1 MEVQYVGNKELLKLN
16 KTAFLAAS
24 TIPPEMVLK
33 CYDWAVRMAN
43 EGQCVISGFS
53 SHLER
58 EVLHFLM
65 KGRQPIILVL
75 ARQMYHDI
83 PPELQALLDENRLLI
98 ISVSNAVR
106 QSKATALIRNR
117 YICEIA
123 DLILFVGVNEKSSLH
138 SLYNQHIAKLYEQ
151 PNDTPKQPMCQ
162 NQEYNLS

>member
-1 MEVQYVGNKELLKLN
+1 MKVYYQCQMKNNTQIEYLGNQELLKLH

-24 TIPPEMVLK
+24 TIPPEMVLT
-33 CYDWAVRMAN
+33 CYDWAVKMAN

-75 ARQMYHDI
+75 ARQMYHDM
-83 PPELQALLDENRLLI
+83 PPEFQRLLEEKRLLI

-106 QSKATALIRNR
+106 QSKATALIRNK

-123 DLILFVGVNEKSSLH
+123 DHIVFVGVSEKSSLH
-138 SLYNQHIAKLYEQ
+138 PLYVQYSSKF
-151 PNDTPKQPMCQ
+151 
-162 NQEYNLS
+162 

>member
-1 MEVQYVGNKELLKLN
+1 MEIQFLGNKDFLKLP

-65 KGRQPIILVL
+65 KGSQPIILVL
-75 ARQMYHDI
+75 AREMYKDM
-83 PPELQALLDENRLLI
+83 PPELQKLIDENRLLI
-98 ISVSNAVR
+98 ISVSKNVR
-106 QSKATALIRNR
+106 QSKVTALARNK

-123 DLILFVGVNEKSSLH
+123 DQILFIGVNEKSSLFP
-138 SLYNQHIAKLYEQ
+138 LYQY
-151 PNDTPKQPMCQ
+151 
-162 NQEYNLS
+162 YNKKMICI

>member
-1 MEVQYVGNKELLKLN
+1 MEIQYLGNKDFLKLP

-65 KGRQPIILVL
+65 KGSQPIILVL
-75 ARQMYHDI
+75 AREMYKDM
-83 PPELQALLDENRLLI
+83 PPELQKLIDENRLLI
-98 ISVSNAVR
+98 ISVSKNVR
-106 QSKATALIRNR
+106 QSKVTALARNK

-123 DLILFVGVNEKSSLH
+123 DQILFIGVNEKSSLFP
-138 SLYNQHIAKLYEQ
+138 LYQY
-151 PNDTPKQPMCQ
+151 
-162 NQEYNLS
+162 YNKKMICI

>member
-1 MEVQYVGNKELLKLN
+1 MEIQFLGNKDFLKLP

-65 KGRQPIILVL
+65 KGSQPILLVL
-75 ARQMYHDI
+75 AREMYKDM
-83 PPELQALLDENRLLI
+83 PPELQKLIDENRLLI
-98 ISVSNAVR
+98 ISVSKNVR
-106 QSKATALIRNR
+106 QSKVTALARNK

-123 DLILFVGVNEKSSLH
+123 DQILFIGVNEKSSLFP
-138 SLYNQHIAKLYEQ
+138 LYQY
-151 PNDTPKQPMCQ
+151 
-162 NQEYNLS
+162 YNKKMICI

>member
-1 MEVQYVGNKELLKLN
+1 MDQQFLGNVDLLKLP

-24 TIPPEMVLK
+24 IIPPDMVLK
-33 CYDWAVRMAN
+33 CYDWAIRMAN

-65 KGRQPIILVL
+65 KGRQPIIMVL

-83 PPELQALLDENRLLI
+83 PSDLQTLLEEKRLLI

-106 QSKATALIRNR
+106 QSKITALARNR
-117 YICEIA
+117 YVCEIA
-123 DLILFVGVNEKSSLH
+123 DQILFVGVSEKSSLH
-138 SLYNQHIAKLYEQ
+138 SLYIQHIAKVYDIEGFLFA
-151 PNDTPKQPMCQ
+151 
-162 NQEYNLS
+162 SV

>member
-1 MEVQYVGNKELLKLN
+1 MDIQVLGNKDLLKLP
-16 KTAFLAAS
+16 KTAFLAAN

-33 CYDWAVRMAN
+33 CYDWAVKMAN

-75 ARQMYHDI
+75 ARQMYHDM
-83 PPELQALLDENRLLI
+83 PPEFQRLIEEKRLLI

-106 QSKATALIRNR
+106 QSKATALIRNK

-123 DLILFVGVNEKSSLH
+123 DQIVFVGVNEKSSLH
-138 SLYNQHIAKLYEQ
+138 PLYVQYSSKYKDLV
-151 PNDTPKQPMCQ
+151 
-162 NQEYNLS
+162 